1 MSVCWMQ
8 TSVRE
13 PTESPNLGVSSGSRM
28 SLEIAV
34 PLQESEARASH
45 VFCLLSQRRLTHDQ
59 RQERTQQQIHRYTAE
74 IQMGTSPRAMT
85 THNVS
90 AQHPRDQSNSGS

>member
-28 SLEIAV
+28 SLEMVV

-59 RQERTQQQIHRYTAE
+59 RQERTQQQIH
-74 IQMGTSPRAMT
+74 G
-85 THNVS
+85 
-90 AQHPRDQSNSGS
+90 